1 MSKRVGSLPEQ
12 LRGPLVIAGAGVSGS
27 GIARLLC
34 GCGADVTLADSNVKA
49 GERVAEEIGCSFVP
63 LDYAVD
69 NVRTFCTVVTSPGW
83 RPTSELFVRA
93 AESGIPVIG
102 DVEVAWRLD
111 QAEAFGK
118 PHTWVAITGTNGKT
132 TTTGMAAAMLAGD
145 DPAHPQALPVGNI
158 GVAVGDALAHE
169 PRVDILVAEL
179 SSFQLHYSS
188 TLHPEVGIVLNLA
201 DDHLDWHGSF
211 EAYAAAKAKALHARI
226 PLVNA
231 DDPVVRALAPD
242 AVSFTLHEPAEGQV
256 GVRDGFI
263 VDHAFADGIPI
274 APAEGISPPGLAGI
288 SDALAA
294 TAIARA
300 LGASPEHIATALS
313 TYSVSAHRGAVTH
326 TGAGVTF
333 VDNSKATNPHAAT
346 MALKGVDRY
355 IWIGGGQLKGAHIDD
370 FLNENAP
377 HMKAAAL
384 LGLDRELLRA
394 GLARVRPDLP
404 VFVSDSTDKYGAM
417 REAIEFVTRIAESG
431 DTVMLAP
438 AAASL
443 DMYAGMAERGD
454 IFTELAREY
463 FPRTE
468 SNGVRDES

>member
-1 MSKRVGSLPEQ
+1 MSNWTGSLPEQ
-12 LRGPLVIAGAGVSGS
+12 LTGPIVVAGAGVSGS

-34 GCGADVTLADSNVKA
+34 ACGADVTLADSNVEVGA
-49 GERVAEEIGCSFVP
+49 RVANETGCGFIPLADAEE
-63 LDYAVD
+63 
-69 NVRTFCTVVTSPGW
+69 NVASYRAVVTSPGW

-93 AESGIPVIG
+93 AEKGIPVIG
-102 DVEVAWRLD
+102 DVEVAWQLD
-111 QAEAFGK
+111 QAGAFGE

-145 DPAHPQALPVGNI
+145 DPEHPQALPVGNI

-188 TLHPEVGIVLNLA
+188 ALTPAVGTVLNLA

-211 EAYAAAKAKALHARI
+211 EAYAAAKAKALKAKI
-226 PLVNA
+226 PVVNA
-231 DDPVVRALAPD
+231 DDPVVRDLAPE
-242 AVSFTLHEPAEGQV
+242 AISFTLSEPKPGQV
-256 GVRDGFI
+256 GVRDGYI
-263 VDHAFADGIPI
+263 VDRAFSDDLVI

-294 TAIARA
+294 TAVSRA
-300 LGASPEHIATALS
+300 LGATPEDIAKALAS
-313 TYSVSAHRGAVTH
+313 YSVSAHRGAVTH
-326 TGAGVTF
+326 RGSGVTF

-370 FLNENAP
+370 FLAQNAP

-384 LGLDRELLRA
+384 LGVDREMLRA
-394 GLARVRPDLP
+394 GLEAHAPAVP
-404 VFVSDSTDKYGAM
+404 VFVTDSTDKHEAM
-417 REAIEFVTRIAESG
+417 RDIMEFVYRVAEPG

-443 DMYAGMAERGD
+443 DMYQGMAERGN
-454 IFTELAREY
+454 IFTHLAREY
-463 FPRTE
+463 FPHTE
-468 SNGVRDES
+468 SDGAHDES